1 MSARSE
7 RPEPVVRVESGTGVR
22 VEPVW
27 PAAGEG
33 RGQAE
38 PVLSVRDLVV
48 EYRTDVG
55 TVRAVRGVSF
65 DLYPNESLALVGESG
80 CGKTTLALALLRLL
94 PKLGSVPSGTVH
106 YRHPDGRLI
115 DLLALDREGL
125 RQFRWSEAAMVF
137 QGAMNSLNPVL
148 RVRDQMRD
156 TVRAHDRHMPHE
168 EIRRRCHDA
177 LQRVQLDPERVLS
190 AYPHELSGG
199 MKQRVLI
206 AMSLLLDPQILVLDE
221 PTTALDILTQRAIVD
236 LLHDLRRQLGFATI
250 FVSHDLPLAAELADR
265 VATMYAGR
273 IIEVGGVR
281 DIFYRP
287 RHPYTVGLIKAV
299 PPVVGDLPEIA
310 SIPGGPPSLLNLPAG
325 CPFRP
330 RCSYAQADCA
340 QADPP
345 LDPVGPRHLAACYHT
360 DQVTFERQPASLAPP
375 STSGPPAQAT
385 GVRAQGVEVAT
396 DG

>member
-1 MSARSE
+1 VNATREPARG
-7 RPEPVVRVESGTGVR
+7 PATAVR
-22 VEPVW
+22 
-27 PAAGEG
+27 AAATT
-33 RGQAE
+33 AE

-48 EYRTDVG
+48 EYRTDAGV
-55 TVRAVRGVSF
+55 VRAVRGASF

-106 YRHPDGRLI
+106 YRGRDGRVV
-115 DLLALDREGL
+115 DLLALDAEQL
-125 RQFRWSEAAMVF
+125 RRFRWREAAIVF

-148 RVRDQMRD
+148 RVRDQIRD
-156 TVRAHDRHMPHE
+156 TVRAHDRGMSRHE
-168 EIRRRCHDA
+168 ID
-177 LQRVQLDPERVLS
+177 QRGHEVLRQVRLDPARVLP

-236 LLHDLRRQLGFATI
+236 LLHELRAQLGFATI

-273 IIEVGGVR
+273 IIEIGDVR

-287 RHPYTVGLIKAV
+287 RHPYTTGLLRAV
-299 PPVVGDLPEIA
+299 PPVVGDLPEIT
-310 SIPGGPPSLLNLPAG
+310 SIPGAPPNLLDLPPG
-325 CPFRP
+325 CPFHP
-330 RCSYAQADCA
+330 RCPYAQADCTA
-340 QADPP
+340 EEPALEP
-345 LDPVGPRHLAACYHT
+345 LAPGHRAACYHS
-360 DQVTFERQPASLAPP
+360 DQVTFERRPAAGRPVV
-375 STSGPPAQAT
+375 A
-385 GVRAQGVEVAT
+385 EVNA